1 MCARRTLMTAALAF
15 TLLAPAAA
23 VEAQA
28 VCAYRGAADAL
39 EERPSPLDSVDIAL
53 GGQNAKLCY
62 GRPSTRGRSMVGG
75 EDPFGT
81 PWRFGANEPTT
92 IHLPF
97 SASIGGVAVGP
108 GAYTLYAIP
117 EAENW
122 TIVVNGNV
130 SRWGIPISP
139 DVRASDIGS
148 FSVPASHGNA
158 HVEQLTFDFEGSG
171 SAGELVYSWEDTVL
185 RIPISRS

>member
-1 MCARRTLMTAALAF
+1 MRTRWILLGAALALPIIVP
-15 TLLAPAAA
+15 TGHAH
-23 VEAQA
+23 AQA
-28 VCAYRGAADAL
+28 VCAYRGAAEAL
-39 EERPSPLDSVDIAL
+39 EERPSPLDSVDIVL
-53 GGQNAKLCY
+53 GGESAKLCY
-62 GRPSTRGRSMVGG
+62 GRPSARGRSMVGG

-97 SASIGGVAVGP
+97 SASIGSVAVEP

-117 EAENW
+117 EAETW

-139 DVRASDIGS
+139 DVRSSDIGS
-148 FSVPASHGNA
+148 FPVTASHGNE
-158 HVEQLTFDFEGSG
+158 HVEQLTFDFQSSG
-171 SAGELVYSWEDTVL
+171 NAGELVFSWEDTVL
-185 RIPISRS
+185 RIPVSRR